1 MNTAEHLWDAAP
13 APPEESSEQALWQAF
28 RHGGSAAAREKLF
41 SLHFDFAKNIAR
53 RHWLD
58 RRSGDIEFQE
68 LSQLAATGLL
78 EALDRFDP
86 ELGTPF
92 PAFASRRISGCI
104 IDGIGKM
111 SEVREQISF
120 RNRIRAERARSL
132 APVDG
137 EALAADEALRALTEL
152 AVGLALGFMLD
163 DAGVYV
169 PDGERDRR
177 ASAYESLAWKETIER
192 LLTEMS
198 RLPPRER
205 LIIRHHYVSGL
216 TFDQIG
222 AVLGVTKG
230 RVSQLHQ
237 ASLVLLRKRMRN
249 PDNFKLE
256 R

>member
-1 MNTAEHLWDAAP
+1 MNASEHLSDP
-13 APPEESSEQALWQAF
+13 IRTPSEGGAERALWRAF
-28 RHGGSAAAREKLF
+28 RQEGSTTARERLF
-41 SLHFDFAKNIAR
+41 SPHFDFAKSIAR

-58 RRSGDIEFQE
+58 RRSGDIEFKE
-68 LSQLAATGLL
+68 LCQLAATGLL

-86 ELGTPF
+86 ERGTAF

-104 IDGIGKM
+104 VDGIGKM
-111 SEVREQISF
+111 SEVREQVSF

-132 APVDG
+132 APAEG
-137 EALAADEALRALTEL
+137 EVFAADEALRALSEL

-163 DAGVYV
+163 DAGVYA

-177 ASAYESLAWKETIER
+177 ASAYESLAWKETIQR
-192 LLTEMS
+192 LLAEMS
-198 RLPPRER
+198 RLPPRES
-205 LIIRHHYVSGL
+205 LIIRHHYLGGL

-222 AVLGVTKG
+222 AVLGITKG

-237 ASLVLLRKRMRN
+237 AALVLLRKRMRN